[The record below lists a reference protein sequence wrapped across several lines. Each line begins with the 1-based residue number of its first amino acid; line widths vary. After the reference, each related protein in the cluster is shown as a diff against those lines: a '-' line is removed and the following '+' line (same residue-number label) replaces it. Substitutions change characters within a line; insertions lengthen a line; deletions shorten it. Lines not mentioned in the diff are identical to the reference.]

1 MKKWAVAAMGL
12 FLFLGNSAWGQDMEA
27 TTNDGRAVILME
39 NHTWRFAE
47 TSSGGSAPSE
57 PYKIPA
63 SSTRLVRSTRGDFG
77 VWLDSSK
84 WRIQRKKQSPD
95 TMFEF
100 QHKKG
105 DAYAMVIAERI
116 TVPLKALRQVA
127 IDNVKSVDKKT
138 RVVREEKRM
147 VNGNEVL

>member
-1 MKKWAVAAMGL
+1 MHGL
-12 FLFLGNSAWGQDMEA
+12 PLVPCGSQRGAGLITRIDSGARSAETSADIDVEILFLGNSAWGQDMEA

-77 VWLDSSK
+77 L
-84 WRIQRKKQSPD
+84 
-95 TMFEF
+95 
-100 QHKKG
+100 
-105 DAYAMVIAERI
+105 
-116 TVPLKALRQVA
+116 
-127 IDNVKSVDKKT
+127 
-138 RVVREEKRM
+138 
-147 VNGNEVL
+147 